1 MRTILMALGCLLLA
15 AAPVSAQKT
24 HTIKLINNEGTS
36 LYRFEPN
43 AVTARAGD
51 ALLFTLESGGP
62 YMVAFQPADFL
73 GPVKAL
79 MVAAIPGGNTELRA
93 PAMSRKGETVR
104 ITLPSLPPG
113 QYRFYSVTHVA
124 YRMTG
129 ILTVR

>member
-1 MRTILMALGCLLLA
+1 MRTILIALGGLLLS
-15 AAPVSAQKT
+15 AAPLSAQKV
-24 HTIKLINNEGTS
+24 HGIKLINNEGTS

-51 ALLFTLESGGP
+51 VLVFTVESGGP

-73 GPVKAL
+73 GPAKAL

-93 PAMSRKGETVR
+93 PALSRKGESVR
-104 ITLPSLPPG
+104 ITLPSLPGG

-129 ILTVR
+129 TLTVR